1 MAGGADPRLASWA
14 AAHAR
19 SAGRDVGEAG
29 GALRGGRSRGASEV
43 WVRET
48 HVLRGHTNRFQKAV
62 TWVDMPDRGRLLV
75 TGSVDGSVRVWEP
88 STGSQV
94 AAFEHDLGAT
104 VWGARPAGD
113 DGRVLNNCVYA
124 LDAYVA
130 PDTGH
135 LCVVSVGLDGLINIR
150 DVDAGVL
157 LNSIRGYSGRL
168 LGVVCVGDGD
178 EMSVVVGG
186 ASRTVESWNA
196 RTGEHEQS
204 FEYGSELFALNRI
217 RLPNGSALLA
227 AGDAHGYVR
236 IFDTTDWS
244 VVRELNLRRSA
255 EGARGLVTCTDL
267 VCADSRWLV
276 AVAQNSVIE
285 GNGWVSVWDIHSGI
299 SVMDVEE
306 HHGGATSVSWLT
318 LPDGG
323 LLLASSGRD
332 SMVRIWDIDT
342 QTCIALFRLPKEV
355 GVIRWAPPGPES
367 AVLAV
372 GCGDTHVHLLEVR
385 WKALR
390 QEGRPA
396 PEGGGLGVTAAL
408 ATRGGERT
416 QAVIWDVPSPAW
428 DVRASTPPSSR
439 LTWRLLIPRLFAVR
453 RSVDGW
459 CAAISRSID
468 GRERHLVG
476 RAGEITLYE
485 SDMRGYSGTTI
496 ASLSDEVRCLA
507 CAETTQ
513 GMFLAAGTEE
523 QNALVWNIA
532 QREWAIPRSFELGN
546 GPVTA
551 VALGDTTDGRTL
563 VAAARTGPGAGFRIW
578 DVNNGRAL
586 IRVGIPGTVHG
597 MAFTISS
604 DGRTVLAVGSED
616 RLYLWASQDGE
627 DWAQVADVLLPL
639 PVDAQVRALHWA
651 SLPDGRS
658 LLAAGLV
665 NGRVMLWDFPDLR
678 GPFVVNTDCGSVA
691 SVALAVDPSQG
702 VWLAIGGRHGWAT
715 YELRI
720 GPPEAEVNR
729 APARTR
735 TTLPSI
741 RSAAMP
747 GLFALG
753 QAGMWRPLGLLE
765 DILTL
770 TATTRA
776 GGLHDERLGALREHA
791 GVRRLRELDW
801 PARARVA
808 LAGLLLVD
816 ADCGEAWV
824 PPEGTGP
831 AQWHAAF
838 TAVSP
843 VVPGAERQP
852 GPEVDALTAAA
863 DRIGERTVGMLTV
876 LGPEVAAA
884 DPGLILR
891 LIGRESD
898 LPLLD
903 AQGLKLLAAAS
914 LEQSKVT
921 THVGVAT
928 HVPGAIGVSR
938 HGLPD
943 QLLQTQLALPSEVLT
958 LRRLT
963 QELLYRQ
970 HSAFVPP
977 RPQPVTLVLDTTPP
991 TFGGV
996 EGLLRLVGHLITT
1009 SLWQQGE
1016 RPLLVTAGR
1025 PDRVVELTGPAQL
1038 MELWTSRTLYSPE
1051 ETLAMALD
1059 TAKAEGL
1066 PVVLLAH
1073 QHAPRP
1079 EHAPWLR
1086 LLATYHPGEPP
1097 AGGLSNGRHHF
1108 LPPSPPVRQLV
1119 STVRALLT
1127 DTEGQVP

>member
-1 MAGGADPRLASWA
+1 VVD
-14 AAHAR
+14 
-19 SAGRDVGEAG
+19 
-29 GALRGGRSRGASEV
+29 
-43 WVRET
+43 
-48 HVLRGHTNRFQKAV
+48 RF
-62 TWVDMPDRGRLLV
+62 
-75 TGSVDGSVRVWEP
+75 SV
-88 STGSQV
+88 
-94 AAFEHDLGAT
+94 
-104 VWGARPAGD
+104 
-113 DGRVLNNCVYA
+113 
-124 LDAYVA
+124 
-130 PDTGH
+130 
-135 LCVVSVGLDGLINIR
+135 
-150 DVDAGVL
+150 
-157 LNSIRGYSGRL
+157 
-168 LGVVCVGDGD
+168 
-178 EMSVVVGG
+178 
-186 ASRTVESWNA
+186 
-196 RTGEHEQS
+196 
-204 FEYGSELFALNRI
+204 
-217 RLPNGSALLA
+217 
-227 AGDAHGYVR
+227 
-236 IFDTTDWS
+236 
-244 VVRELNLRRSA
+244 
-255 EGARGLVTCTDL
+255 
-267 VCADSRWLV
+267 
-276 AVAQNSVIE
+276 
-285 GNGWVSVWDIHSGI
+285 
-299 SVMDVEE
+299 
-306 HHGGATSVSWLT
+306 
-318 LPDGG
+318 
-323 LLLASSGRD
+323 
-332 SMVRIWDIDT
+332 
-342 QTCIALFRLPKEV
+342 
-355 GVIRWAPPGPES
+355 
-367 AVLAV
+367 
-372 GCGDTHVHLLEVR
+372 
-385 WKALR
+385 
-390 QEGRPA
+390 
-396 PEGGGLGVTAAL
+396 
-408 ATRGGERT
+408 
-416 QAVIWDVPSPAW
+416 
-428 DVRASTPPSSR
+428 
-439 LTWRLLIPRLFAVR
+439 
-453 RSVDGW
+453 
-459 CAAISRSID
+459 
-468 GRERHLVG
+468 
-476 RAGEITLYE
+476 EI
-485 SDMRGYSGTTI
+485 
-496 ASLSDEVRCLA
+496 RCLA
-507 CAETTQ
+507 CAETIQ
-513 GMFLAAGTEE
+513 GMLLAAGTGM
-523 QNALVWNIA
+523 QHAWVWDITEGTVPA
-532 QREWAIPRSFELGN
+532 PRRFEFVN
-546 GPVTA
+546 GPITA
-551 VALGDTTDGRTL
+551 VALGDMTGGPTL
-563 VAAARTGPGAGFRIW
+563 VAAARSGGYESVQIW
-578 DVNNGRAL
+578 DVANGQPLA
-586 IRVGIPGTVHG
+586 GFGTVSSVHG
-597 MAFTISS
+597 MAFTVSN
-604 DGRTVLAVGSED
+604 DGRTVLAAGAED
-616 RLYLWASQDGE
+616 RLYLWASEDGGVWTE
-627 DWAQVADVLLPL
+627 AAGESGYVR
-639 PVDAQVRALHWA
+639 VDAQVRAVHWV
-651 SLPDGRS
+651 SLLDGRN

-665 NGRVMLWDFPDLR
+665 DGRVMLWDFPDLR
-678 GPFVVNTDCGSVA
+678 GPLVLDTGCGWVA
-691 SVALAVDPSQG
+691 SVALAANDLNG
-702 VWLAIGGRHGWAT
+702 VWLAVGGSRGWAT

-720 GPPEAEVNR
+720 DPPVQAADQ
-729 APARTR
+729 APVMRPRTV
-735 TTLPSI
+735 LPSI

-765 DILTL
+765 DVLTL

-838 TAVSP
+838 TAVAP

-903 AQGLKLLAAAS
+903 AQGLRLLAAAS

-921 THVGVAT
+921 THVGLAT

-938 HGLPD
+938 HGLLD
-943 QLLQTQLALPSEVLT
+943 QLLQTQLALPSDVLT

-963 QELLYRQ
+963 HELLYRQ

-996 EGLLRLVGHLITT
+996 ESLLRLVGHLITT

-1086 LLATYHPGEPP
+1086 MLATHHPGEPP

-1108 LPPSPPVRQLV
+1108 LPPSPPARQLV
-1119 STVRALLT
+1119 STVRALLA